1 MQNKKQINLKLDEK
15 IGEGVYSNLVVIS
28 HNQSEFIIDFGRMLP
43 GLQDAKI
50 LSRIIKTPQHTK
62 QFLNT
67 LKTNIENYE
76 KQYGE
81 IVIKGLPETNKSIG
95 FTNKNN
101 EQ

>member
-28 HNQSEFIIDFGRMLP
+28 HNQSEFIIDFGRLLP

-50 LSRIIKTPQHTK
+50 LSRIIKTPQHAK

-67 LKTNIENYE
+67 LKNNIENYE

-81 IVIKGLPETNKSIG
+81 IVVKGLPEANKSIG
-95 FTNKNN
+95 FTNNK
-101 EQ
+101 QDW

>member
-15 IGEGVYSNLVVIS
+15 VGEGVYSNLVVIS

-50 LSRIIKTPQHTK
+50 LSRIIKTPQHAK

-67 LKTNIENYE
+67 LTNNIANYE

-81 IVIKGLPETNKSIG
+81 IIIKGLPEANKSIG
-95 FTNKNN
+95 FTNQKP
-101 EQ
+101 EK